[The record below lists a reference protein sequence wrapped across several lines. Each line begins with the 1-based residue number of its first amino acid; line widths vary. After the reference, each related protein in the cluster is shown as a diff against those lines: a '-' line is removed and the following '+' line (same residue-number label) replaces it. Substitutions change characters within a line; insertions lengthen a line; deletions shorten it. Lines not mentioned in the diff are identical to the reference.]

1 VQFAA
6 ILIAHSHFLA
16 LLPKQSAVGNTLYFL
31 FLVLSLALLGGLLEN
46 RRIFRMLESGRL
58 IVSAAFVLAMG
69 GSAICVARAAGRPS
83 FCLRCSLSVG
93 CLALTAASQP
103 GKAPTSLRP
112 GKSLIVCERTRAE
125 AEPTN
130 RTCCATVWLGPRRQ
144 FG

>member
-1 VQFAA
+1 LSIYVLVQFAA

-69 GSAICVARAAGRPS
+69 GWFGNLRGTGSRTAIVLFALLSLGWLLGTDCGIATRKSTDFAPAGQVPDR
-83 FCLRCSLSVG
+83 L
-93 CLALTAASQP
+93 
-103 GKAPTSLRP
+103 
-112 GKSLIVCERTRAE
+112 
-125 AEPTN
+125 
-130 RTCCATVWLGPRRQ
+130 
-144 FG
+144 